1 MDHKTF
7 RRATF
12 AVILCS
18 SYPMLIVGCYFG
30 LIPWNMERLKIDESD
45 LGFAILTF
53 GVSFLIS
60 NQVAGRFLVPKF
72 GTKKIMTIGIV
83 IISLSNIVLV
93 SAPEYYIFV
102 LAHIPAGIG
111 WGSSGPIGGIHAQL
125 IEKHSGKI
133 ISPYYAMGFN
143 IGIFVGG
150 ILAGFILGNEIYP
163 TFIFFILF
171 FTSIFI
177 SIIVYIN
184 GLPKDLDFKG
194 EGEKLKLPEKNVL
207 IFGFLLFV
215 IFGSNG
221 IIIDWSALWFTKE
234 LDAPLYLASLGLI
247 FLSLGGIF
255 ANLFSNQLINLFSEK
270 VVGCYFVI
278 FGSTLLF
285 SSIIIANFYLILA
298 TFFVYGF
305 ATANLVPIIIR
316 QAVKHS
322 NESIPTTVT
331 NLITMGFSALLFAP
345 AIIGFIAEKYSLTIN
360 MYALCV
366 IVFFAGNIFLRKF
379 RINLYNQRKFF
390 YNLVK

>member
-1 MDHKTF
+1 MDQSVF
-7 RRATF
+7 RRVTF

-30 LIPWNMERLKIDESD
+30 LIPWNMERLQIDESD

-60 NQVAGRFLVPKF
+60 NQIAGRILVPKF
-72 GTKKIMTIGIV
+72 GTKKIMSIGIV
-83 IISLSNIVLV
+83 IISLSNIILV
-93 SAPEYYIFV
+93 SAPEYYILL

-150 ILAGFILGNEIYP
+150 ILAGFILVNEMNP
-163 TFIFFILF
+163 TFVFSILF
-171 FTSIFI
+171 LISIFV
-177 SIIVYIN
+177 SSVVYIN
-184 GLPKDLDFKG
+184 GLPNDLDFKG

-234 LDAPLYLASLGLI
+234 LNAPLYLASLGLI
-247 FLSLGGIF
+247 FLSFGGIF

-270 VVGCYFVI
+270 IVGCYFVI
-278 FGSTLLF
+278 FGSIVLF
-285 SSIIIANFYLILA
+285 SSIVIGNFYFILI
-298 TFFVYGF
+298 TFLIYGF
-305 ATANLVPIIIR
+305 LTANLVPIIIR
-316 QAVKHS
+316 QAVKYS
-322 NESIPTTVT
+322 SESIPTTVT

-345 AIIGFIAEKYSLTIN
+345 AIIGFVAETFSLTIN
-360 MYALCV
+360 MYALC
-366 IVFFAGNIFLRKF
+366 IIIFFAGNIFLRKF
-379 RINLYNQRKFF
+379 R
-390 YNLVK
+390 

>member
-1 MDHKTF
+1 MDKKIF

-30 LIPWNMERLKIDESD
+30 LIPWNMERLQIDESD

-60 NQVAGRFLVPKF
+60 NQIAGRILVPKF
-72 GTKKIMTIGIV
+72 GTKKIMSLGII
-83 IISLSNIVLV
+83 IISFSNIILV
-93 SAPEYYIFV
+93 SAPEYYILL

-111 WGSSGPIGGIHAQL
+111 WGSSGPIGGIHTQL

-133 ISPYYAMGFN
+133 ISPYYAMGFS
-143 IGIFVGG
+143 IGIFLGG
-150 ILAGFILGNEIYP
+150 ILAGFVLGINIYP
-163 TFIFFILF
+163 TFVFTILFIL
-171 FTSIFI
+171 SIFVAVVI
-177 SIIVYIN
+177 YLNS
-184 GLPKDLDFKG
+184 LPNDLDFKG
-194 EGEKLKLPEKNVL
+194 EGEKLKIPERNVL
-207 IFGFLLFV
+207 IFGFLLF
-215 IFGSNG
+215 ILFGSNG

-234 LDAPLYLASLGLI
+234 LNAPLHLASLGLI

-255 ANLFSNQLINLFSEK
+255 ATFFSNQLINLFSEK

-278 FGSTLLF
+278 FGSLILLGA
-285 SSIIIANFYLILA
+285 IVVGNFYIILI

-322 NESIPTTVT
+322 TESIPTTVT
-331 NLITMGFSALLFAP
+331 NLITMGFSAMLFAP
-345 AIIGFIAEKYSLTIN
+345 ALIGFIAETYSLTIN

-366 IVFFAGNIFLRKF
+366 IVFIAGNIFLRKF
-379 RINLYNQRKFF
+379 RTN
-390 YNLVK
+390 

>member
-1 MDHKTF
+1 MDQKTF

-18 SYPMLIVGCYFG
+18 SYPMLVVGCYFG
-30 LIPWNMERLKIDESD
+30 LIPWNMERLQIDESD
-45 LGFAILTF
+45 LGFAILMF

-72 GTKKIMTIGIV
+72 GTKKIMAIGIV

-93 SAPEYYIFV
+93 SAPEYYILI

-150 ILAGFILGNEIYP
+150 ILAGFILGNEVNP

-234 LDAPLYLASLGLI
+234 LYAPLHLASLGLI
-247 FLSLGGIF
+247 FLSLGGIL

-270 VVGCYFVI
+270 IVGCYFVI

-285 SSIIIANFYLILA
+285 FSITQLNFYFILI
-298 TFFVYGF
+298 TFFIYGF
-305 ATANLVPIIIR
+305 CSANLVPIIIR

-322 NESIPTTVT
+322 SESIPTTVT
-331 NLITMGFSALLFAP
+331 NLITMGFSAMLFAP
-345 AIIGFIAEKYSLTIN
+345 AIIGFVAETFSLTTN
-360 MYALCV
+360 MYALSI
-366 IVFFAGNIFLRKF
+366 IVFIAGNIFLRQF
-379 RINLYNQRKFF
+379 RAN
-390 YNLVK
+390 

>member
-1 MDHKTF
+1 MDQSVF

-18 SYPMLIVGCYFG
+18 SYPMLVVGCYFG
-30 LIPWNMERLKIDESD
+30 LIPWNMERLQIDESD

-53 GVSFLIS
+53 GASFLIS
-60 NQVAGRFLVPKF
+60 NQTAGRILVPKF
-72 GTKKIMTIGIV
+72 GTKRIMTFGLV
-83 IISLSNIVLV
+83 IISLSNIILV
-93 SAPEYYIFV
+93 SAPAYYILV

-143 IGIFVGG
+143 IGIFIGG
-150 ILAGFILGNEIYP
+150 ILAGLILGNGMNP
-163 TFIFFILF
+163 TFVFSILF
-171 FTSIFI
+171 LTSIFVAI
-177 SIIVYIN
+177 VVYIN
-184 GLPKDLDFKG
+184 GLPNDLDFKG
-194 EGEKLKLPEKNVL
+194 QGEKIKFPERNVL

-234 LDAPLYLASLGLI
+234 LNAPLYLASLGLI
-247 FLSLGGIF
+247 FLSCGGIF

-270 VVGCYFVI
+270 IVGCYFVI
-278 FGSTLLF
+278 IGSIILF
-285 SSIIIANFYLILA
+285 TSIIIGNFYFILI
-298 TFFVYGF
+298 TFLIYGF
-305 ATANLVPIIIR
+305 LTANLVPIIIR

-322 NESIPTTVT
+322 SESIPTTVT

-345 AIIGFIAEKYSLTIN
+345 AIIGFIAETYSLTIN
-360 MYALCV
+360 MYALCIV
-366 IVFFAGNIFLRKF
+366 VFFAGNVFLRKF
-379 RINLYNQRKFF
+379 RVN
-390 YNLVK
+390 

>member
-7 RRATF
+7 KRATF

-30 LIPWNMERLKIDESD
+30 LIPWNMERLQIDESD

-93 SAPEYYIFV
+93 SAPEYYILV

-150 ILAGFILGNEIYP
+150 ILAGFILGNNINP
-163 TFIFFILF
+163 TFVFFILF

-184 GLPKDLDFKG
+184 GLPKNLDFKG
-194 EGEKLKLPEKNVL
+194 QGEKLKLPEKNVL

-278 FGSTLLF
+278 FGSILLF
-285 SSIIIANFYLILA
+285 SSIIIANFYLILV

-379 RINLYNQRKFF
+379 RIN
-390 YNLVK
+390 

>member
-7 RRATF
+7 KRATF

-30 LIPWNMERLKIDESD
+30 LIPWNMERLQIDESD

-60 NQVAGRFLVPKF
+60 NQVVGRFLVPKF

-83 IISLSNIVLV
+83 IISFSNIVLV
-93 SAPEYYIFV
+93 SAPEYYILL

-111 WGSSGPIGGIHAQL
+111 WGSSGPIGAIHAQL

-150 ILAGFILGNEIYP
+150 ILAGFILGNEINP
-163 TFIFFILF
+163 TLIFFFLF

-184 GLPKDLDFKG
+184 GLSKDLDFKG
-194 EGEKLKLPEKNVL
+194 KGEKLKLPEKNVL

-270 VVGCYFVI
+270 IVGCYFVI

-285 SSIIIANFYLILA
+285 FSITQLNFYFILI
-298 TFFVYGF
+298 TFFIYGF
-305 ATANLVPIIIR
+305 CSANLVPIIIR

-322 NESIPTTVT
+322 SESIPTTVT
-331 NLITMGFSALLFAP
+331 NLITMGFSAMLFAP
-345 AIIGFIAEKYSLTIN
+345 AIIGFVAETFSLTTN
-360 MYALCV
+360 MYALSI
-366 IVFFAGNIFLRKF
+366 IVFIAGNIFLRQF
-379 RINLYNQRKFF
+379 RSN
-390 YNLVK
+390 

>member
-1 MDHKTF
+1 MDQKIF
-7 RRATF
+7 RRTTF

-18 SYPMLIVGCYFG
+18 SYPMLVVGCYFG
-30 LIPWNMERLKIDESD
+30 LIPWNMERLQIDESD
-45 LGFAILTF
+45 LGFAILFF
-53 GVSFLIS
+53 GISFLIS
-60 NQVAGRFLVPKF
+60 NQIAGRILVPKF
-72 GTKKIMTIGIV
+72 GTKKIMSIGIV
-83 IISLSNIVLV
+83 IISLSNIILV
-93 SAPEYYIFV
+93 SAPEYYILL

-150 ILAGFILGNEIYP
+150 ILAGSILGNEINP
-163 TFIFFILF
+163 TFVFLILF
-171 FTSIFI
+171 FTSILV

-184 GLPKDLDFKG
+184 GLPKNLDFKG

-207 IFGFLLFV
+207 IFGFLLFI

-234 LDAPLYLASLGLI
+234 LKVPFYLASLGLI
-247 FLSLGGIF
+247 FLSFGGIF
-255 ANLFSNQLINLFSEK
+255 ANLFSNQLINLLSEK
-270 VVGCYFVI
+270 IVGCYFVI
-278 FGSTLLF
+278 FGSILLF
-285 SSIIIANFYLILA
+285 SSIIIANFYLILI

-316 QAVKHS
+316 QAVKYS
-322 NESIPTTVT
+322 SESIPTTVT
-331 NLITMGFSALLFAP
+331 NLTTMGFSALLFAP
-345 AIIGFIAEKYSLTIN
+345 AIIGFVAETFSLTIN
-360 MYALCV
+360 MYALCI

-379 RINLYNQRKFF
+379 K
-390 YNLVK
+390 